1 MSQETHEWL
10 RENVLVGFTA
20 KRGRA
25 WWSRKVDENGG
36 PANHWPEAIPLDV
49 VTARIFDWEA
59 GYQNVYVGADQATA
73 KHQPSWQAIVNLKTG
88 HVFDLPTDSYKIHD
102 RKQWCLDTVSSVLDT
117 SAGELQIAGAGQLKN
132 GATSYV
138 QFELPENVQA
148 HGIEYRPF
156 ITASTSLDR
165 STSSQI
171 VTGVTRVVCDNTLAV
186 ALGEKGHAFKVRHT
200 AQSVVKLDA
209 ARDALGIVHT
219 MADDFAKELDELLH
233 TEVTAGQ
240 FDRIVKAMTDPKP
253 RPDGKPVGVNAI
265 TMAANKA
272 AKIRNLYTNDMRVAP
287 WWGTAFGVEQ
297 AFNTYRQHEGII
309 RNALRPE
316 RNMLSVLD
324 GSGAREDARVREAM
338 ALVLS
343 KK

>member
-1 MSQETHEWL
+1 MSQETLEWL
-10 RENVLVGFTA
+10 RNNILVGFTEA
-20 KRGRA
+20 RGRA

-36 PANHWPEAIPLDV
+36 PANHWPQAIPLDV
-49 VTARIFDWEA
+49 VTARIFDWDA
-59 GYQNVYVGADQATA
+59 VIHNVYTGPTLESATHA
-73 KHQPSWQAIVNLKTG
+73 PDWQAIVNGKTG
-88 HVFDLPTDSYKIHD
+88 YRFDLPTDSYRIHP

-138 QFELPENVQA
+138 QFELPQNVQA
-148 HGIEYRPF
+148 SGIEFRPF
-156 ITASTSLDR
+156 LTSATSLDR
-165 STSSQI
+165 SSSSQL
-171 VTGVTRVVCDNTLAV
+171 VAGVTRVICDNTLNA
-186 ALGEKGHAFKVRHT
+186 ALGETGHAFKIRHT
-200 AQSVVKLDA
+200 ANSVMRLDQ
-209 ARDALGIVHT
+209 ARDTLGIVHT
-219 MADDFAKELDELLH
+219 MADDFAKELDELLA

-240 FDRIVKAMTDPKP
+240 FDKILKAVTDPKP

-272 AKIRNLYTNDMRVAP
+272 AAIRRLYENDVRVAP

-309 RNALRPE
+309 RNATRPE
-316 RNMLSVLD
+316 RNMLTLLD
-324 GSGAREDARVREAM
+324 GSGAREDATVRGKM
-338 ALVLS
+338 ALVLA

>member
-1 MSQETHEWL
+1 MSQETTEWL
-10 RENVLVGFTA
+10 RWNVLVGFVL

-36 PANHWPEAIPLDV
+36 PANHWPGAIPLDV
-49 VTARIFDWEA
+49 VIDRIFDWEA
-59 GYQNVYVGADQATA
+59 GYRSVFVGEDQMTATLQSA
-73 KHQPSWQAIVNLKTG
+73 WQAIVNLKTG
-88 HVFDLPTDSYKIHD
+88 HVFDLPTDSYRIHP

-117 SAGELQIAGAGQLKN
+117 SAGELEIAGAGQLKN

-138 QFELPENVQA
+138 QFEMPENVQA
-148 HGIEYRPF
+148 HGVEYRPF

-219 MADDFAKELDELLH
+219 MADDFAKELDELLA

-240 FDRIVKAMTDPKP
+240 FDQIVKAMTDPKP
-253 RPDGKPVGVNAI
+253 RDGKPVGVNAI

-272 AKIRNLYTNDMRVAP
+272 AKIRTLYEFDNRVSP
-287 WWGTAFGVEQ
+287 WAGTAFGVEQ
-297 AFNTYRQHEGII
+297 AFNTYRQHEGIV
-309 RNALRPE
+309 RNAVRPE
-316 RNMLSVLD
+316 RNMLTLLD
-324 GSGAREDARVREAM
+324 GSGAREDAKVREAM
-338 ALVLS
+338 SLVLA